1 MTPIEKEEIISKI
14 LELEFEITSSIINGH
29 KPSIDDKYQNKRNEL
44 KLLRCIL
51 FGYKSSYCK
60 KTK

>member
-1 MTPIEKEEIISKI
+1 MTPIEREEVLSKI
-14 LELEFEITSSIINGH
+14 IDLEFEITSSIIKGH
-29 KPSIDDKYQNKRNEL
+29 KPSIDDEYKEKRNEL

-51 FGYKSSYCK
+51 FGYKSQFCK